1 MTRSRS
7 RKRSDHPVAMPT
19 EEWLAKHEWKFEPRD
34 ADSDHFVVIRNMS
47 AFALDRYRTRKELD
61 NDAVVN
67 ERLFQAGDRLRRDWE
82 IAGLTLLARPS
93 FDAGHDGGV
102 ENFSNKRLA
111 ARERIKHAMIELG
124 PTRDVVVD
132 CCVYGEPARRYV
144 EILRL
149 GLRTLADH
157 YGMP

>member
-1 MTRSRS
+1 MRQT
-7 RKRSDHPVAMPT
+7 T
-19 EEWLAKHEWKFEPRD
+19 EQ
-34 ADSDHFVVIRNMS
+34 IRN
-47 AFALDRYRTRKELD
+47 
-61 NDAVVN
+61 VVLGAMTISPVITQTLRDLLAHFTTGN
-67 ERLFQAGDRLRRDWE
+67 ARLRLFPATE
-82 IAGLTLLARPS
+82 ISREEFEGLTVQRHHRVLSGKA
-93 FDAGHDGGV
+93 V
-102 ENFSNKRLA
+102 A
-111 ARERIKHAMIELG
+111 APERIKHAMIELG